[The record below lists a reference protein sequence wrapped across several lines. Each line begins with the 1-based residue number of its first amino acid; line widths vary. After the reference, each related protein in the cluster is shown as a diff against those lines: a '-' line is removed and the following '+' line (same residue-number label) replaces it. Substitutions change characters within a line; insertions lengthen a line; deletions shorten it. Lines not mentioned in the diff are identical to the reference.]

1 MSSSNVVSIDNISII
16 VTGAQLIGV
25 GNLSTG
31 TVTPAGGTVT
41 AISMQQ
47 AACGNI
53 GTYTVAGLPAAS
65 GYALGTFAFAS
76 NGRNTGEG
84 GGSGTGTPVFV
95 KNISSVHTWCAIWS
109 GVAVTS

>member
-1 MSSSNVVSIDNISII
+1 MSGNTISIDNISII
-16 VTGAQLIGV
+16 VTGSQLIGV

-53 GTYTVAGLPAAS
+53 GSFTVASLPAAS
-65 GYALGTFAFAS
+65 GYNLGTHAFAS

-84 GGSGTGTPVFV
+84 AGNGTGTPVFV
-95 KNISSVHTWCAIWS
+95 KNITSVHTWCAIWS

>member
-1 MSSSNVVSIDNISII
+1 MSGNTISIDNISII
-16 VTGAQLIGV
+16 VTGSQLIGV

-31 TVTPAGGTVT
+31 TVTPAGGTTSSV
-41 AISMQQ
+41 SMQQ

-53 GTYTVAGLPAAS
+53 GSYAVASLPAAS
-65 GYALGTFAFAS
+65 GYNLGTFAFAS

-84 GGSGTGTPVFV
+84 AGSGTGTPVFV